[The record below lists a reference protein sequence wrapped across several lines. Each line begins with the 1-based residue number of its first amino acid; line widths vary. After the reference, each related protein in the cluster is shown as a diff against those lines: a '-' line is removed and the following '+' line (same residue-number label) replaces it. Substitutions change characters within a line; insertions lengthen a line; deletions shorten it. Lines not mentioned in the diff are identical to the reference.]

1 MGYEKK
7 EIEEKIIDAGANK
20 LYASE
25 IVNYKGYFKGVIY
38 SSLYITLLNLN
49 LVQMLFHSL

>member
-25 IVNYKGYFKGVIY
+25 IVNYKGYFKGVI
-38 SSLYITLLNLN
+38 
-49 LVQMLFHSL
+49 